1 MTTTTNASE
10 YVGLRETTATTRTRT
25 GHRPLRPGRVALYA
39 LLVAAA
45 LSALFPILWMISG
58 SMQSLPELLKG
69 DALLP
74 AVPQWQNF
82 ATAWVKGNLAVYMT
96 NSIIYTLCAVAGILL
111 VSSLAGYAL
120 TRLEFKGKGIFTAL
134 ILAVMIIPAP
144 AMFLAQYKVLLALDL
159 ANTRQGY
166 IFILITSG
174 IPISTLIMRSF
185 FASQPQDLE
194 EAAALDATDK
204 DVSIGGAGL
213 AAAAIKLGLVT
224 SCACSA
230 TGRRRWR
237 HAVSAAGHRTRP
249 AGADRDQDL
258 RLARDLR
265 VLPARPRRVAPTP
278 PSSRSAARPRGLPV
292 SYSPIRGAATA
303 LSCRAGCSSSS
314 D

>member
-1 MTTTTNASE
+1 MTTTTNAPD
-10 YVGLRETTATTRTRT
+10 YVGLREKTATTQART
-25 GHRPLRPGRVALYA
+25 GRPLRPGRVALYA

-82 ATAWVKGNLAVYMT
+82 ATAWVKGNLGVYMT

-120 TRLEFKGKGIFTAL
+120 ARLEFKGKGAFTAL

-166 IFILITSG
+166 VFILITTG

-185 FASQPQDLE
+185 FASQPKDLE
-194 EAAALDATDK
+194 EAAALD
-204 DVSIGGAGL
+204 GASALGIFFRIMLPLAKPGL
-213 AAAAIKLGLVT
+213 AAVAVIQAFAVWNEYLMALVIFNDTSLMPVQRGLTSFVSAETPQPQILLAATLISIVPVVVFYLFAQRQIVDGISAGAIK
-224 SCACSA
+224 
-230 TGRRRWR
+230 
-237 HAVSAAGHRTRP
+237 
-249 AGADRDQDL
+249 
-258 RLARDLR
+258 
-265 VLPARPRRVAPTP
+265 
-278 PSSRSAARPRGLPV
+278 
-292 SYSPIRGAATA
+292 
-303 LSCRAGCSSSS
+303 
-314 D
+314 

>member
-1 MTTTTNASE
+1 MTTTTIAPDYVALSERTASSQ
-10 YVGLRETTATTRTRT
+10 ARTRR
-25 GHRPLRPGRVALYA
+25 RPLRPGRVALYA

-58 SMQSLPELLKG
+58 SMQTLPELLKG

-82 ATAWVKGNLAVYMT
+82 TTAWVKGNLAVYLT

-120 TRLEFKGKGIFTAL
+120 ARLEFKGKGVFTAL

-174 IPISTLIMRSF
+174 IPIATLIMRSF
-185 FASQPQDLE
+185 FASQPKDLE
-194 EAAALDATDK
+194 EAASLDGASALGIFFRIMLPLAK
-204 DVSIGGAGL
+204 PGL
-213 AAAAIKLGLVT
+213 AAVAVIQAFAVWNEYLMALVIFNDNALMPVQRGLTSFVSAETPQPQILLAATLISIVPVIVFYLFAQRQIVDGISAGAIK
-224 SCACSA
+224 
-230 TGRRRWR
+230 
-237 HAVSAAGHRTRP
+237 
-249 AGADRDQDL
+249 
-258 RLARDLR
+258 
-265 VLPARPRRVAPTP
+265 
-278 PSSRSAARPRGLPV
+278 
-292 SYSPIRGAATA
+292 
-303 LSCRAGCSSSS
+303 
-314 D
+314 

>member
-1 MTTTTNASE
+1 
-10 YVGLRETTATTRTRT
+10 
-25 GHRPLRPGRVALYA
+25 VALYA

-82 ATAWVKGNLAVYMT
+82 ATAWVKGNLAVYLT
-96 NSIIYTLCAVAGILL
+96 NSIVYTVCAVAGILL

-120 TRLEFKGKGIFTAL
+120 ARIDFRGKGVFTAL

-166 IFILITSG
+166 ILILITTG

-185 FASQPQDLE
+185 FASQPADLE
-194 EAAALDATDK
+194 EAAALD
-204 DVSIGGAGL
+204 GASALGVFFRIMLPLAKPGL
-213 AAAAIKLGLVT
+213 AAVAVIQAFAVWNEYLMALVIFNDNSLMPVQRGLTSFVSAETPQPQILLAATLISIVPVIVFYLFAQRQIVDGISAGAIK
-224 SCACSA
+224 
-230 TGRRRWR
+230 
-237 HAVSAAGHRTRP
+237 
-249 AGADRDQDL
+249 
-258 RLARDLR
+258 
-265 VLPARPRRVAPTP
+265 
-278 PSSRSAARPRGLPV
+278 
-292 SYSPIRGAATA
+292 
-303 LSCRAGCSSSS
+303 
-314 D
+314 